1 MEELIA
7 KRYVKAL
14 KNIFNSDELVT
25 VCSVFDALTD
35 EFKNLKYSQIMDN
48 PNVAKSQKLDILLDS
63 VKSVESKELNSFI
76 NLLVEHNRINII
88 PALAKVIKKEIAKIN
103 NSYNGVVYSNSD
115 IDATTLK
122 ELSSGISKK
131 IDSNI
136 TLEFVKNDFDGIKM
150 KVEDLGIE
158 IDFSKSRINTQIIEH
173 ILKAI

>member
-14 KNIFNSDELVT
+14 KNIFNADELAAVG
-25 VCSVFDALTD
+25 SVFETIAD
-35 EFKNLKYSQIMDN
+35 EFKNEKYSQVMEN
-48 PNVAKSQKLDILLDS
+48 PNVAKSQKLDILLDAT
-63 VKSVESKELNSFI
+63 KSVESKELNSFI
-76 NLLVEHNRINII
+76 NLLVEQNRINVI
-88 PALAKVIKKEIAKIN
+88 PALSKVIKKEIAKIN
-103 NSYNGVVYSNSD
+103 NSYSGVVYSNND
-115 IDATTLK
+115 IEQTTLN
-122 ELSSGISKK
+122 ELSSEISKK

-136 TLEFVKNDFDGIKM
+136 TLSFVKNDFDGIKM

>member
-7 KRYVKAL
+7 KRYSKAL
-14 KNIFNSDELVT
+14 KNIFSSDELV
-25 VCSVFDALTD
+25 VVDVVFETLAD
-35 EFKNLKYSQIMDN
+35 EFKNLKYSQIMES
-48 PNVAKSQKLDILLDS
+48 PNVAKSQKRDILLDS
-63 VKSVESKELNSFI
+63 VKSAESQKLNSLI
-76 NLLVEHNRINII
+76 DLLVEHNRIDII
-88 PALAKVIKKEIAKIN
+88 PALSKVIKKEIAKIN

-115 IDATTLK
+115 IDGTVLK
-122 ELSSGISKK
+122 ELSAGISKK